1 MLCEGHRHRG
11 PQSGQFSN
19 VSGRSLKY
27 NHPPSLDKGL
37 GAISEPGPWGI
48 EKRYNG
54 MAQDTEATDF
64 TEILYEEQGP
74 MALITINRAAKHNAI
89 SLDTLEEL
97 HGAVGRAAR
106 TDAVRVITIT
116 GAGNK
121 AFASGSDLSEVLHR
135 DFKKALEPIVQGL
148 ADQLERTPK
157 PTIAAING
165 ICMGGGLEVALGCDL
180 RIATPHARFATP
192 EGKLGI
198 IPGGGATARL
208 PRIVGRGWGME
219 MLLMGEP
226 IDAERA
232 LAVGL
237 ITRIVPAHELLDE
250 ARRMAEHLAT
260 FAPFVPRTMKAM
272 VNFGMEASLSGALM
286 LEKYAQGALVQT
298 EDKAEGISAFLEKR
312 EPRFKGR

>member
-1 MLCEGHRHRG
+1 
-11 PQSGQFSN
+11 
-19 VSGRSLKY
+19 V
-27 NHPPSLDKGL
+27 
-37 GAISEPGPWGI
+37 A
-48 EKRYNG
+48 
-54 MAQDTEATDF
+54 EARAYET
-64 TEILYEEQGP
+64 ILYEVNASL
-74 MALITINRAAKHNAI
+74 ALITIDRADKHNAI
-89 SLDTLEEL
+89 SLATLADL
-97 HGAVGRAAR
+97 QHAVARAAAD
-106 TDAVRVITIT
+106 DAVRVIAIT
-116 GAGNK
+116 GAGDK

-135 DFKKALEPIVQGL
+135 DFRKALEPIVQGL

-180 RIATPHARFATP
+180 RVASRTARFATP

-219 MLLMGEP
+219 MLLMGEA

-232 LAVGL
+232 LAIGL
-237 ITRIVPAHELLDE
+237 VTRVVAPAELLPE
-250 ARRMAEHLAT
+250 VRRMAAHLAS

-272 VNFGMEASLSGALM
+272 VHAGMEASLVGALM

-298 EDKAEGISAFLEKR
+298 EDKVEGISAFLEKR
-312 EPRFKGR
+312 PPEFKGR

>member
-1 MLCEGHRHRG
+1 VNKFE
-11 PQSGQFSN
+11 N
-19 VSGRSLKY
+19 IAY
-27 NHPPSLDKGL
+27 D
-37 GAISEPGPWGI
+37 I
-48 EKRYNG
+48 
-54 MAQDTEATDF
+54 
-64 TEILYEEQGP
+64 QGP
-74 MALITINRAAKHNAI
+74 MALITIDRADKHNAI
-89 SLDTLEEL
+89 SLATLDDL
-97 HGAVGRAAR
+97 QAAVRLAADD
-106 TDAVRVITIT
+106 DAVRVITIT
-116 GAGNK
+116 GAGDR

-180 RIATPHARFATP
+180 RIAAPHARFATP

-219 MLLMGEP
+219 MLLMGDP

-232 LAVGL
+232 LQIGL
-237 ITRIVPAHELLDE
+237 ITRIVELDELIPE
-250 ARRMAEHLAT
+250 ARRMADHLAG

-272 VNFGMEASLSGALM
+272 VHFGMEASLAGALM
-286 LEKYAQGALVQT
+286 FEKYAQGALVQT
-298 EDKAEGISAFLEKR
+298 DDKIEGISAFLEKR
-312 EPRFKGR
+312 DPEFKGR

>member
-1 MLCEGHRHRG
+1 M
-11 PQSGQFSN
+11 SGYRN
-19 VSGRSLKY
+19 
-27 NHPPSLDKGL
+27 
-37 GAISEPGPWGI
+37 
-48 EKRYNG
+48 
-54 MAQDTEATDF
+54 
-64 TEILYEEQGP
+64 ILYHVDGP
-74 MALITINRAAKHNAI
+74 MALVTIDRADKHNAI
-89 SLDTLEEL
+89 SLATLDEL
-97 HGAVGRAAR
+97 QHAARRAAE
-106 TDAVRVITIT
+106 DDEVRVITIT
-116 GAGNK
+116 GAGDR

-135 DFKKALEPIVQGL
+135 DLDKALEPIVQGL
-148 ADQLERTPK
+148 AEQLERTPK

-180 RIATPHARFATP
+180 RIATPNARFATP

-232 LAVGL
+232 LQIGL
-237 ITRIVPAHELLDE
+237 ITRLVEPDQLIQE
-250 ARRMAEHLAT
+250 ASRMADHLAR

-272 VNFGMEASLSGALM
+272 VHFGMEASLAGALM

-298 EDKAEGISAFLEKR
+298 EDKVEGITAFLEKR
-312 EPRFKGR
+312 DPDFKGR